1 MSRSTEGQGR
11 NAACLWKVH
20 DLSNNVCEYEVNLLT
35 NEKVIR
41 GNRNF
46 NKNCLRCRTNNHPPT
61 RIHQSINWNFL
72 WKIRL
77 TKPSTNKSCTLKDL
91 IVFILRLFCTFGTN
105 SLCQLQR
112 RMEENQHSDQ
122 SIFYLQINTLTSLYF
137 TFRSTFGPVYILLQI
152 NTLTSLYF
160 TFSFGNVI
168 TYLVL
173 LRRWHCYN
181 YQLFLLYFLRMTV
194 NVSITYIKLELSQ
207 IQELSGKYI

>member
-11 NAACLWKVH
+11 NAACLWKGH

-46 NKNCLRCRTNNHPPT
+46 NTNCLRCRTNNHPPT

-77 TKPSTNKSCTLKDL
+77 TKPSTNKTCTLKDL

-137 TFRSTFGPVYILLQI
+137 TFRSTFGPVYILPSDQHSDQSI
-152 NTLTSLYF
+152 F
-160 TFSFGNVI
+160 
-168 TYLVL
+168 YL
-173 LRRWHCYN
+173 
-181 YQLFLLYFLRMTV
+181 
-194 NVSITYIKLELSQ
+194 
-207 IQELSGKYI
+207 